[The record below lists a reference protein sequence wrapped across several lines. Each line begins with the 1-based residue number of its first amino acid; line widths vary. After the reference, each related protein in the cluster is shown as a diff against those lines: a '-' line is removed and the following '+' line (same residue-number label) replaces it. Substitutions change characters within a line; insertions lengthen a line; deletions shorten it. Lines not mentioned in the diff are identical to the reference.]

1 MSKISGQTIYNP
13 SSSTTATKL
22 TGATWSIS
30 YGDGSSSS
38 GIVYTDKVT
47 VGGLSVAK
55 QAVEVAQK
63 VSSSFTEESTID
75 GLLGLAFSTLNT
87 VSPTQQKTFFD
98 NAKASLD
105 SPVFTADLG
114 FHSREYYCL

>member
-1 MSKISGQTIYNP
+1 M
-13 SSSTTATKL
+13 
-22 TGATWSIS
+22 
-30 YGDGSSSS
+30 
-38 GIVYTDKVT
+38 YTDKVT
-47 VGGLSVAK
+47 VGGLTVAS

-63 VSSSFTEESTID
+63 VSSSFTADSTID

-87 VSPTQQKTFFD
+87 VSPTPQKTFFD

-114 FHSREYYCL
+114 YHSREYH